1 MNELIPKPVKILKV
15 KDQTPIEKLF
25 TLGVKL
31 GQKPGQFIEMSI
43 AGVGEAPVSIC
54 SSPTRGN
61 VEVCVR
67 RVGRVTNALHR
78 LGAGARVGVRGPY
91 GNGFPLEKMRGSEVV
106 LVAGGIGMAPVRAV
120 LQYLLDKKKEYGE
133 IKLLY
138 GIRDYSMMLFK
149 DEILKLMNSKAC
161 TVYLSYEKEDEVCK
175 RLRKEYP
182 ERVCQGVVTKLFEM
196 VKLNPEAHAVV
207 CGPPVMFWFVFKEMR
222 NRGFP
227 IERLYM
233 TLERRMKCGIGK
245 CKHCV
250 VGVGSMM
257 KYVCKDGPVFSGVE
271 ALTMRGMKYVR

>member
-1 MNELIPKPVKILKV
+1 M
-15 KDQTPIEKLF
+15 
-25 TLGVKL
+25 
-31 GQKPGQFIEMSI
+31 
-43 AGVGEAPVSIC
+43 
-54 SSPTRGN
+54 
-61 VEVCVR
+61 
-67 RVGRVTNALHR
+67 
-78 LGAGARVGVRGPY
+78 
-91 GNGFPLEKMRGSEVV
+91 
-106 LVAGGIGMAPVRAV
+106 
-120 LQYLLDKKKEYGE
+120 
-133 IKLLY
+133 
-138 GIRDYSMMLFK
+138 
-149 DEILKLMNSKAC
+149 
-161 TVYLSYEKEDEVCK
+161 YLSYEKEDEVCK